1 LKIKWAVFLLVL
13 IAAPLAA
20 QEKSR
25 VVEEI
30 VARVNNEI
38 ITRSDLEHSRASL
51 TDEVRQDCPRCTR
64 EQLQVMVAQREKN
77 LLRDLID
84 QSLLAQRGKDMGENV
99 EPEVVK
105 RLDEIRRQNK
115 LESMEDLEKKLSE
128 QGLGFEDFK
137 NSIRNSLL
145 TQDVIRRE
153 VGSRIILGHDEI
165 EKYYSEHKNDF
176 QRPEQVY
183 LAEIFVSTE
192 GKNPE
197 EIPELEKKARG
208 LLEKV
213 NKGDDFA
220 ELARR
225 RSDSSSAQRGGE
237 LGVFERGQLS
247 KEIED
252 IVFKM
257 KRGQVTDLI
266 RTKTGFLILRLEQ
279 HYDAGLQPLEKVEGE
294 ISNRLY
300 MQKMEPALRTYLQR
314 LRQDSY
320 VVVKPGYM
328 DSAAV
333 TSSPIQEVEPS
344 TDNERSKKGKKGFL
358 FFGKRKKSSS

>member
-1 LKIKWAVFLLVL
+1 MKANCAVLLFVW
-13 IAAPLAA
+13 IAASLAA
-20 QEKSR
+20 QEKTR

-30 VARVNNEI
+30 VVRVNNEI

-51 TDEVRQDCPRCTR
+51 AEEVRQDCPLCPA
-64 EQLQVMVAQREKN
+64 EQLQVMVAERGKN

-84 QSLLAQRGKDMGENV
+84 QSLLAQRGKDMGDNV
-99 EPEVVK
+99 EPDVVK

-115 LESMEDLEKKLSE
+115 LDSMEELEKKLSE
-128 QGLGFEDFK
+128 QGLSFEDFK
-137 NSIRNSLL
+137 SSIRNSLL

-153 VGSRIILGHDEI
+153 VGSRIIMGHDEI
-165 EKYYSEHKNDF
+165 DKYYGEHKNDF

-192 GKNPE
+192 GKTPE

-247 KEIED
+247 KEIEE

-257 KRGQVTDLI
+257 KRGQVTDLV
-266 RTKTGFLILRLEQ
+266 RTKTGFLILRVEQ

-300 MQKMEPALRTYLQR
+300 MQKMEPALRAYLKR

-320 VVVKPGYM
+320 VVVKPGYV
-328 DSAAV
+328 DAAAV

-344 TDNERSKKGKKGFL
+344 TENEKTKKGKRSL
-358 FFGKRKKSSS
+358 LLFGKRKKSSS